1 MSEPDGRGGGED
13 LADRV
18 EAATAELARLTEEV
32 AASRAALD
40 ELRLERD
47 GRRKA
52 QLVRITKRRTLL
64 AAALMG
70 VATLGFVGYLWVD
83 RVGQETLRG
92 QVVAI
97 AGPAPVVQGDECR
110 LQFEPAWFPFNAWLQ
125 VDCGRRRLY
134 GYESYGHLHC
144 EAADARVKRCED
156 GGPIAYDGDPHL
168 LFDRP
173 AGRVVIDDAE
183 RWRIEIAL
191 EPTR

>member
-1 MSEPDGRGGGED
+1 VSEQDRPGDGGD

-18 EAATAELARLTEEV
+18 EAAATELARLTEEV
-32 AASRAALD
+32 TASRAALE

-52 QLVRITKRRTLL
+52 QVVRIAKRRTLI
-64 AAALMG
+64 AAALTG
-70 VATLGFVGYLWVD
+70 VAALGFVGYLWVD

-97 AGPAPVVQGDECR
+97 AGPAPAVQGDECR
-110 LQFEPAWFPFNAWLQ
+110 LRVEPAWFPFNAWLQ
-125 VDCGRRRLY
+125 VDCGQRRLY
-134 GYESYGHLHC
+134 GYESYGHVHC
-144 EAADARVKRCED
+144 EAVDARVKRCED
-156 GGPIAYDGDPHL
+156 GGPIARDGDPHL
-168 LFDRP
+168 VLDRP
-173 AGRVVIDDAE
+173 AGRLVIDDAE